1 MNEMNLSPVGMD
13 QLTSSSVSNALPVSG
28 SHLGLAASPTH
39 NAIPAPGL
47 PVAIPNLGPSL
58 SSLPSALSLMLPM
71 GIGDLGVMCGIPE
84 RNYTLPPPP
93 YPHLESSYFR
103 HILPGIL
110 SYLADRPPPQYIHP
124 NTINVDSNPA
134 LSVSNNPSALDPYQP
149 SGTVGLEPGIVSMD
163 SRTVNTHGPQ
173 NLHPTDSH
181 EVALDTTI
189 TMESVSR
196 VTSPI
201 STDGMT
207 EELTM
212 DNVAGDHSQIPN
224 GSQSHEPLAVDTVG
238 SNLTP
243 DAVGHGGV
251 IPIHGSTLELPVVM
265 EPDHIVGR
273 VTGIADSTLNDSIHT
288 VAMSTNSVSV
298 ALSTSHN
305 LASLDSVAL
314 HEVGLSLEPVAVS
327 SINQEVAMGPS
338 HVDVSADNLA
348 FVPSSLQMEDSNS
361 NKENMATLFTIWCTL
376 CDKAYPSDCPD
387 HGPVTF
393 VPDTPIES
401 RARLS
406 LPKQLVL
413 RQSIMG
419 AEPDCDLVIG
429 CGSCYSISHHCHL
442 EIEEYGVW
450 TRETIPVRTC
460 FGPLIGQQSHSL
472 EVADWT
478 DKAASHIWKIYHNG
492 VLEFCII
499 TTDEN
504 ECNWMMF
511 VRKARNREEQNLV
524 AYPHDGKIYFC
535 TSRDIPPEQ
544 ELLFYYS
551 RDYARQLGVPEHPDV
566 HICHCGKECA
576 SYADF
581 KAHLS
586 SHIHNHLSS
595 QGHSSNHGP
604 GHGKERKW
612 KCSMC
617 PQAFISPS
625 KLHVHLMGHM
635 GMKPH
640 KCDFCSKAFSDP
652 SNLRTHL
659 KIHTGQ
665 KNYRCTLCYK
675 SFTQK
680 AHLESHMVIHTGE
693 KNLKCDYCEKLFMRR
708 QDLKQHIL
716 THTQR
721 QCSAA
726 SMSRGRQTDF
736 HCCFFLWPEP
746 GALLLGGYFALSS
759 KEFVAVWERQ
769 IKCPKCDKLF
779 LRTNHLKKHL
789 NSHEGKRD
797 YVCEKCSKAYLTKYH
812 LTRHLKICK
821 GPTSSLST
829 PEEEEEDDSEEE
841 LIDSVRTEDCRI
853 NNGVYSTG
861 DALSGHK

>member
-1 MNEMNLSPVGMD
+1 MHHRMNEMNLSPVGME

-39 NAIPAPGL
+39 NAIPAPG
-47 PVAIPNLGPSL
+47 
-58 SSLPSALSLMLPM
+58 
-71 GIGDLGVMCGIPE
+71 
-84 RNYTLPPPP
+84 
-93 YPHLESSYFR
+93 
-103 HILPGIL
+103 IL

-124 NTINVDSNPA
+124 NSINVDGNTA
-134 LSVSNNPSALDPYQP
+134 LSITNNPSALDPYQ
-149 SGTVGLEPGIVSMD
+149 SNGNVGLEPGIVSID
-163 SRTVNTHGPQ
+163 SRSVNTHGAQ
-173 NLHPTDSH
+173 SLHPTDGH

-189 TMESVSR
+189 TMENVSR

-201 STDGMT
+201 STDGMA

-212 DNVAGDHSQIPN
+212 DGVAGEHTQIPN
-224 GSQSHEPLAVDTVG
+224 GSRSHEPLSVDSV
-238 SNLTP
+238 SNNLAAET
-243 DAVGHGGV
+243 VGHGGV
-251 IPIHGSTLELPVVM
+251 IPIHGNGLELPVVM
-265 EPDHIVGR
+265 ETDHIASR
-273 VTGIADSTLNDSIHT
+273 VNGMSDSALSDSIHT

-305 LASLDSVAL
+305 LASLESVSL

-327 SINQEVAMGPS
+327 SITQEVAMGTG
-338 HVDVSADNLA
+338 HVDVSSDSLS
-348 FVPSSLQMEDSNS
+348 FVPPSLQMEDSNS

-376 CDKAYPSDCPD
+376 CDRAYPSDCPD

-413 RQSIMG
+413 RQSIVG
-419 AEPDCDLVIG
+419 ADVVHVLPLI
-429 CGSCYSISHHCHL
+429 
-442 EIEEYGVW
+442 GVW
-450 TRETIPVRTC
+450 TGETIPVRTC
-460 FGPLIGQQSHSL
+460 FGPLIGQQSHSM
-472 EVADWT
+472 EVAEWT
-478 DKAASHIWKIYHNG
+478 DKAVNHIWKIYHSG

-535 TSRDIPPEQ
+535 TSQDIPPEN

-551 RDYARQLGVPEHPDV
+551 RDYAQQIGVPEHPDV
-566 HICHCGKECA
+566 HLCNCGKECS
-576 SYADF
+576 SYTEF
-581 KAHLS
+581 KAHLT
-586 SHIHNHLSS
+586 SHIHNHLPS
-595 QGHSSNHGP
+595 QGHSSSHGP
-604 GHGKERKW
+604 SHSKERKW

-625 KLHVHLMGHM
+625 KLHVHFMGHM

-665 KNYRCTLCYK
+665 KNYRCTLCDK

-693 KNLKCDYCEKLFMRR
+693 KNLKCDYCDKLFMRR
-708 QDLKQHIL
+708 QDLKQHVLI
-716 THTQR
+716 HTQ
-721 QCSAA
+721 
-726 SMSRGRQTDF
+726 
-736 HCCFFLWPEP
+736 
-746 GALLLGGYFALSS
+746 
-759 KEFVAVWERQ
+759 ERQ

-797 YVCEKCSKAYLTKYH
+797 YVCEKCTKAYLTKYH
-812 LTRHLKICK
+812 LTRHLKTCK
-821 GPTSSLST
+821 GPTSSSSAQ
-829 PEEEEEDDSEEE
+829 EEEEEDDSEEE
-841 LIDSVRTEDCRI
+841 ELADPVGAEGCRVSSA
-853 NNGVYSTG
+853 VYPA
-861 DALSGHK
+861 DEALSTHK

>member
-1 MNEMNLSPVGMD
+1 MHHRMNEMSLNPVGME
-13 QLTSSSVSNALPVSG
+13 QLTASSVSNALTVSG
-28 SHLGLAASPTH
+28 SHLGLASSPTH
-39 NAIPAPGL
+39 NAITAPGL
-47 PVAIPNLGPSL
+47 PVAIPNLGP
-58 SSLPSALSLMLPM
+58 SLPSALSLMLPM
-71 GIGDLGVMCGIPE
+71 GIGDRGVMCGIPE

-103 HILPGIL
+103 HILPGLL

-124 NTINVDSNPA
+124 NNINVDSNPA
-134 LSVSNNPSALDPYQP
+134 LSVSNNPSGLDPYQP
-149 SGTVGLEPGIVSMD
+149 NGTVGLEPGIVSMD
-163 SRTVNTHGPQ
+163 SRSVNTHNTQ
-173 NLHPTDSH
+173 SLHPSDSH

-189 TMESVSR
+189 SMESVSR

-201 STDGMT
+201 STDRMA

-212 DNVAGDHSQIPN
+212 GDVAGDHSQIAN
-224 GSQSHEPLAVDTVG
+224 GSHSHEPLAVDAVGSSLATDTVG
-238 SNLTP
+238 HN
-243 DAVGHGGV
+243 GV
-251 IPIHGSTLELPVVM
+251 LPIHGSSLELPVVM
-265 EPDHIVGR
+265 EPDHIAGR
-273 VTGIADSTLNDSIHT
+273 VSGLSDRTLGDSIHA
-288 VAMSTNSVSV
+288 VAMSSNSVSV

-305 LASLDSVAL
+305 LTSLESVSL
-314 HEVGLSLEPVAVS
+314 HEVGLSLEPVT
-327 SINQEVAMGPS
+327 SISQEVAMGQT
-338 HVDVSADNLA
+338 HVDVSPDNLS

-393 VPDTPIES
+393 VSDTPIES

-406 LPKQLVL
+406 LPKQLVI
-413 RQSIMG
+413 RQSLMG
-419 AEPDCDLVIG
+419 AEV
-429 CGSCYSISHHCHL
+429 
-442 EIEEYGVW
+442 GVLA
-450 TRETIPVRTC
+450 RETIPVRTC
-460 FGPLIGQQSHSL
+460 FGPLIGQQSHSM

-478 DKAASHIWKIYHNG
+478 DKAANHIWKMYHNH
-492 VLEFCII
+492 VLEFYII

-535 TSRDIPPEQ
+535 TSRDIPPEH
-544 ELLFYYS
+544 ELRFYYS
-551 RDYARQLGVPEHPDV
+551 RDYARQIGVPEHPDV
-566 HICHCGKECA
+566 HTCHCGKECS
-576 SYADF
+576 SYTEF
-581 KAHLS
+581 KAHLN
-586 SHIHNHLSS
+586 SHIHFPS

-604 GHGKERKW
+604 GHSKERKW

-625 KLHVHLMGHM
+625 KLHVHFMGHM

-665 KNYRCTLCYK
+665 KNYRCALCEK

-693 KNLKCDYCEKLFMRR
+693 KNLKCDYCDKLFMRR
-708 QDLKQHIL
+708 QDLKQHVL
-716 THTQR
+716 THTQ
-721 QCSAA
+721 
-726 SMSRGRQTDF
+726 
-736 HCCFFLWPEP
+736 
-746 GALLLGGYFALSS
+746 
-759 KEFVAVWERQ
+759 ERQ
-769 IKCPKCDKLF
+769 LKCPQCEKLF

-821 GPTSSLST
+821 GPTSSLSAQ
-829 PEEEEEDDSEEE
+829 EDDEDDSSEEEE
-841 LIDSVRTEDCRI
+841 LIHSVRSDTCRL
-853 NNGVYSTG
+853 NTNMYVTN
-861 DALSGHK
+861 DALSCHK

>member
-1 MNEMNLSPVGMD
+1 MGASLGRLPQQHPSKRRAPVHGSQREVEARAYVWMNEMNLSSVGMD

-28 SHLGLAASPTH
+28 SHLGLTASPTH

-71 GIGDLGVMCGIPE
+71 GIGDRGVMCGIPE

-134 LSVSNNPSALDPYQP
+134 LSVSNNPSALDPFQP

-163 SRTVNTHGPQ
+163 SRAVNTHGAQ
-173 NLHPTDSH
+173 NLHPSDSH

-189 TMESVSR
+189 AMESVSR

-212 DNVAGDHSQIPN
+212 DDVAGDHSQIPN
-224 GSQSHEPLAVDTVG
+224 GSRNHAPLAVDTVD
-238 SNLTP
+238 SNLAS
-243 DAVGHGGV
+243 DAVGHSGV
-251 IPIHGSTLELPVVM
+251 IPIHGNTLEIPVVM
-265 EPDHIVGR
+265 EPDHIAGR
-273 VTGIADSTLNDSIHT
+273 VSGISDSTLNDSIHT

-305 LASLDSVAL
+305 LTSLESVSL

-327 SINQEVAMGPS
+327 SINQEVAMGPG
-338 HVDVSADNLA
+338 HVDVTSDSLA

-393 VPDTPIES
+393 IPDTPIES

-413 RQSIMG
+413 QQSIM
-419 AEPDCDLVIG
+419 APEV
-429 CGSCYSISHHCHL
+429 
-442 EIEEYGVW
+442 GVW

-478 DKAASHIWKIYHNG
+478 DKTTNHIWKMYHNG
-492 VLEFCII
+492 VLEFYII

-511 VRKARNREEQNLV
+511 VRRARNREEQNLV
-524 AYPHDGKIYFC
+524 AYPHDGKMYFC

-551 RDYARQLGVPEHPDV
+551 RDYARQIGVPEHPDV
-566 HICHCGKECA
+566 HVCHCGKECT
-576 SYADF
+576 SYTEF

-586 SHIHNHLSS
+586 SHIHNHIPS
-595 QGHSSNHGP
+595 QGHSSSHGS
-604 GHGKERKW
+604 GHSKERKW

-625 KLHVHLMGHM
+625 KLHVHFMGHM

-665 KNYRCTLCYK
+665 KNYRCALCDK

-693 KNLKCDYCEKLFMRR
+693 KNLKCDYCDKVFMRR
-708 QDLKQHIL
+708 QDLKQHVL
-716 THTQR
+716 THTQ
-721 QCSAA
+721 
-726 SMSRGRQTDF
+726 
-736 HCCFFLWPEP
+736 
-746 GALLLGGYFALSS
+746 
-759 KEFVAVWERQ
+759 ERQ
-769 IKCPKCDKLF
+769 IKCPRCDKLF

-821 GPTSSLST
+821 GPTSSLSAQ
-829 PEEEEEDDSEEE
+829 EEEDSEEE
-841 LIDSVRTEDCRI
+841 ELIESVRTEDCRI
-853 NNGVYSTG
+853 NSGVYST
-861 DALSGHK
+861 DDSLSGHK

>member
-1 MNEMNLSPVGMD
+1 MHHRMNEMNLSPVGME

-71 GIGDLGVMCGIPE
+71 GIGDRGVMCGLPE

-103 HILPGIL
+103 TILPGIL

-124 NTINVDSNPA
+124 NSINVDGNTA
-134 LSVSNNPSALDPYQP
+134 LSIANNASALDPYQ
-149 SGTVGLEPGIVSMD
+149 SNGNVGLEPGIVSID
-163 SRTVNTHGPQ
+163 SRSVNTHGAQ
-173 NLHPTDSH
+173 SLHPSDGH

-189 TMESVSR
+189 TMENVSR
-196 VTSPI
+196 VASPI
-201 STDGMT
+201 STDGMA

-212 DNVAGDHSQIPN
+212 DGVAGEHSQIPN
-224 GSQSHEPLAVDTVG
+224 GSRSHEPLSVDSV
-238 SNLTP
+238 SNNLAADT
-243 DAVGHGGV
+243 VGHGGV
-251 IPIHGSTLELPVVM
+251 IPIHGNGLELPVVM
-265 EPDHIVGR
+265 ETDHIASR
-273 VTGIADSTLNDSIHT
+273 VNGMSDSALSDSIHP

-305 LASLDSVAL
+305 LASLESVSL

-327 SINQEVAMGPS
+327 SITQEVALGTG
-338 HVDVSADNLA
+338 HVDVSSDSLS
-348 FVPSSLQMEDSNS
+348 FVPPALQMEDSDS
-361 NKENMATLFTIWCTL
+361 NKENMAALFTVWCTL
-376 CDKAYPSDCPD
+376 CDRAYPSDCPD

-413 RQSIMG
+413 RQSVVG
-419 AEPDCDLVIG
+419 AEV
-429 CGSCYSISHHCHL
+429 
-442 EIEEYGVW
+442 GVW
-450 TRETIPVRTC
+450 TGETIPVRTC
-460 FGPLIGQQSHSL
+460 FGPLIGQQSHSM
-472 EVADWT
+472 EVAEWT
-478 DKAASHIWKIYHNG
+478 DKAVNHIWKIYHNG

-535 TSRDIPPEQ
+535 TSQDIPPEN

-551 RDYARQLGVPEHPDV
+551 RDYAQQ
-566 HICHCGKECA
+566 I
-576 SYADF
+576 
-581 KAHLS
+581 
-586 SHIHNHLSS
+586 
-595 QGHSSNHGP
+595 
-604 GHGKERKW
+604 
-612 KCSMC
+612 
-617 PQAFISPS
+617 
-625 KLHVHLMGHM
+625 
-635 GMKPH
+635 
-640 KCDFCSKAFSDP
+640 
-652 SNLRTHL
+652 
-659 KIHTGQ
+659 GQ
-665 KNYRCTLCYK
+665 KNYRCTLCDK

-693 KNLKCDYCEKLFMRR
+693 KNLKCDYCDKLFMRR
-708 QDLKQHIL
+708 QDLKQHVLI
-716 THTQR
+716 HTQ
-721 QCSAA
+721 
-726 SMSRGRQTDF
+726 
-736 HCCFFLWPEP
+736 
-746 GALLLGGYFALSS
+746 
-759 KEFVAVWERQ
+759 ERQ

-797 YVCEKCSKAYLTKYH
+797 YVCEKCTKAYLTKYH
-812 LTRHLKICK
+812 LTRHLKTCK
-821 GPTSSLST
+821 GPTSSSSAQ
-829 PEEEEEDDSEEE
+829 EEEEDDDSEEE
-841 LIDSVRTEDCRI
+841 ELADSVGTEDCRI
-853 NNGVYSTG
+853 NSAVYSA
-861 DALSGHK
+861 DDSLSAHK

>member
-1 MNEMNLSPVGMD
+1 MHHRMNEMNLSPVGME

-71 GIGDLGVMCGIPE
+71 GIGDRGVMCGLPE
-84 RNYTLPPPP
+84 RNYALPPPP

-103 HILPGIL
+103 TILPGIL

-124 NTINVDSNPA
+124 NSINVDGNTA
-134 LSVSNNPSALDPYQP
+134 LSIANNASALDPYQ
-149 SGTVGLEPGIVSMD
+149 SNGNVGLEPGIVSID
-163 SRTVNTHGPQ
+163 SRSVTTHGAQ
-173 NLHPTDSH
+173 SLHPSDGH

-189 TMESVSR
+189 TMENVSR

-201 STDGMT
+201 STDGMA

-212 DNVAGDHSQIPN
+212 DGVAGEHTQIPN
-224 GSQSHEPLAVDTVG
+224 GSRSHEPLSVDSV
-238 SNLTP
+238 SNNLAAET
-243 DAVGHGGV
+243 VGHGGV
-251 IPIHGSTLELPVVM
+251 IPIHGNGLELPVVM
-265 EPDHIVGR
+265 ETDHIASR
-273 VTGIADSTLNDSIHT
+273 VNGMSDSALSDSIHT

-305 LASLDSVAL
+305 LASLESVSL

-327 SINQEVAMGPS
+327 SITQEVAMG
-338 HVDVSADNLA
+338 
-348 FVPSSLQMEDSNS
+348 
-361 NKENMATLFTIWCTL
+361 TGCTL
-376 CDKAYPSDCPD
+376 CDRAYPSDCPD

-413 RQSIMG
+413 RQSIVG
-419 AEPDCDLVIG
+419 AEV
-429 CGSCYSISHHCHL
+429 
-442 EIEEYGVW
+442 GVW
-450 TRETIPVRTC
+450 TGEAIPVRTC
-460 FGPLIGQQSHSL
+460 FGPLIGQQSHSM
-472 EVADWT
+472 EVAEWT
-478 DKAASHIWKIYHNG
+478 DKPVNHIWKIYHNG

-511 VRKARNREEQNLV
+511 VRKA
-524 AYPHDGKIYFC
+524 
-535 TSRDIPPEQ
+535 
-544 ELLFYYS
+544 
-551 RDYARQLGVPEHPDV
+551 
-566 HICHCGKECA
+566 
-576 SYADF
+576 
-581 KAHLS
+581 
-586 SHIHNHLSS
+586 S
-595 QGHSSNHGP
+595 QGHSSSHGP
-604 GHGKERKW
+604 SHSKERKW

-625 KLHVHLMGHM
+625 KLHVHFMGHM

-665 KNYRCTLCYK
+665 KNYRCTLCDK

-693 KNLKCDYCEKLFMRR
+693 KNLKCDYCDKLFMRR
-708 QDLKQHIL
+708 QDLKQHVLI
-716 THTQR
+716 HTQWCLCFA
-721 QCSAA
+721 CSLENC
-726 SMSRGRQTDF
+726 GRSAVK
-736 HCCFFLWPEP
+736 
-746 GALLLGGYFALSS
+746 GVGGL
-759 KEFVAVWERQ
+759 
-769 IKCPKCDKLF
+769 
-779 LRTNHLKKHL
+779 
-789 NSHEGKRD
+789 
-797 YVCEKCSKAYLTKYH
+797 VC
-812 LTRHLKICK
+812 R
-821 GPTSSLST
+821 
-829 PEEEEEDDSEEE
+829 
-841 LIDSVRTEDCRI
+841 
-853 NNGVYSTG
+853 
-861 DALSGHK
+861 

>member
-1 MNEMNLSPVGMD
+1 MHHSVKVKKCSGTRTLSRRSFINGDRCFLLITVAIKTQSTNKEQFDPCNFPAQISINDIRMNEMSLSPVGME
-13 QLTSSSVSNALPVSG
+13 QLAASSVSSALTVSG
-28 SHLGLAASPTH
+28 GHLGLASSPTH

-47 PVAIPNLGPSL
+47 PIAIPNLGP
-58 SSLPSALSLMLPM
+58 SLPSALSLMLPM
-71 GIGDLGVMCGIPE
+71 GIGDRGVMCGIPE

-103 HILPGIL
+103 HILPG
-110 SYLADRPPPQYIHP
+110 
-124 NTINVDSNPA
+124 
-134 LSVSNNPSALDPYQP
+134 LDPYQP
-149 SGTVGLEPGIVSMD
+149 NGTVGLEPGIVSMD
-163 SRTVNTHGPQ
+163 SRSVNTHSTQ
-173 NLHPTDSH
+173 SLHPSDSH

-189 TMESVSR
+189 AMESVSR

-201 STDGMT
+201 SPDRMA

-212 DNVAGDHSQIPN
+212 GDVAGDHSQIPN
-224 GSQSHEPLAVDTVG
+224 GNRSHESLAVDSVG
-238 SNLTP
+238 SSLATDP
-243 DAVGHGGV
+243 VGHNGV
-251 IPIHGSTLELPVVM
+251 LPIHGSSLELPVVM
-265 EPDHIVGR
+265 EPDHIAGR
-273 VTGIADSTLNDSIHT
+273 VRGLSDQTLGDSIHT
-288 VAMSTNSVSV
+288 VAMSSNSVSV

-305 LASLDSVAL
+305 LTSLESVSL
-314 HEVGLSLEPVAVS
+314 HEVGLSLEPVTVS
-327 SINQEVAMGPS
+327 SISQEVAMGQN
-338 HVDVSADNLA
+338 HVDVSPDNLG

-393 VPDTPIES
+393 VLDTPIES

-406 LPKQLVL
+406 LPKQLVI

-419 AEPDCDLVIG
+419 TEVGGQYCQLST
-429 CGSCYSISHHCHL
+429 CLGSSSL
-442 EIEEYGVW
+442 GVW
-450 TRETIPVRTC
+450 ARETIPVRTC
-460 FGPLIGQQSHSL
+460 FGPLIGQQSHSM

-478 DKAASHIWKIYHNG
+478 DKAANHIWKMYHNN
-492 VLEFCII
+492 VLEFYII

-511 VRKARNREEQNLV
+511 VQKARNREEQNLV

-535 TSRDIPPEQ
+535 TSCDIPPDH

-551 RDYARQLGVPEHPDV
+551 RDYARQIGVPEHPDA
-566 HICHCGKECA
+566 HTCHCGKECA
-576 SYADF
+576 SYTEF

-586 SHIHNHLSS
+586 SHIHSHFPS
-595 QGHSSNHGP
+595 QGHSSTHGP
-604 GHGKERKW
+604 GHSKERKW

-625 KLHVHLMGHM
+625 KLHVHFMGHM

-665 KNYRCTLCYK
+665 KNYHCALCGK

-693 KNLKCDYCEKLFMRR
+693 KNLKCDYCDKLYMRR
-708 QDLKQHIL
+708 QDLKQHVL
-716 THTQR
+716 THTQ
-721 QCSAA
+721 
-726 SMSRGRQTDF
+726 
-736 HCCFFLWPEP
+736 
-746 GALLLGGYFALSS
+746 
-759 KEFVAVWERQ
+759 ERQ
-769 IKCPKCDKLF
+769 IKCPQCGKLF

-821 GPTSSLST
+821 GPTSNLSAQ
-829 PEEEEEDDSEEE
+829 EDDDEDESSEEE
-841 LIDSVRTEDCRI
+841 LINSVSNETCRL
-853 NNGVYSTG
+853 NTTMYLTNDT
-861 DALSGHK
+861 LPCHK

>member
-1 MNEMNLSPVGMD
+1 MHPRMNEMNLSPVGMD

-39 NAIPAPGL
+39 SAIPAPGL

-71 GIGDLGVMCGIPE
+71 GIGDRGVMCGIPE

-163 SRTVNTHGPQ
+163 SRTVSTHGPQ
-173 NLHPTDSH
+173 NLHPSDSH

-201 STDGMT
+201 STDGMA

-212 DNVAGDHSQIPN
+212 DDVAGDHTQIPN
-224 GSQSHEPLAVDTVG
+224 GSRSHEPLAVDTVG
-238 SNLTP
+238 SNLTS
-243 DAVGHGGV
+243 DAVGHSAV

-265 EPDHIVGR
+265 EPEHIAGR
-273 VTGIADSTLNDSIHT
+273 VTGMSDSTLNDPIHT

-298 ALSTSHN
+298 ALPTSHN

-327 SINQEVAMGPS
+327 SISQEVAMGPS

-361 NKENMATLFTIWCTL
+361 NKENMATLFTIC
-376 CDKAYPSDCPD
+376 
-387 HGPVTF
+387 
-393 VPDTPIES
+393 
-401 RARLS
+401 
-406 LPKQLVL
+406 
-413 RQSIMG
+413 
-419 AEPDCDLVIG
+419 
-429 CGSCYSISHHCHL
+429 
-442 EIEEYGVW
+442 VW

-478 DKAASHIWKIYHNG
+478 DKAASHIWKIYHSG
-492 VLEFCII
+492 VLEFCVI
-499 TTDEN
+499 TADEN

-535 TSRDIPPEQ
+535 TSRDIPPEH

-586 SHIHNHLSS
+586 SHIHNHLPS
-595 QGHSSNHGP
+595 QGHSSSHGP

-625 KLHVHLMGHM
+625 KLHVHFMGHM

-665 KNYRCTLCYK
+665 KNYRCTLCDK

-708 QDLKQHIL
+708 QDLKQHVL
-716 THTQR
+716 THTQ
-721 QCSAA
+721 
-726 SMSRGRQTDF
+726 
-736 HCCFFLWPEP
+736 
-746 GALLLGGYFALSS
+746 
-759 KEFVAVWERQ
+759 ERQ

-821 GPTSSLST
+821 GPTSSLSA
-829 PEEEEEDDSEEE
+829 PEEEEEEDSEEE
-841 LIDSVRTEDCRI
+841 LIDSMRTEDCRI

-861 DALSGHK
+861 DVLSGHK

>member
-1 MNEMNLSPVGMD
+1 MRRIKATYRSRTRTPHALCDLHTKQALPNLSAHADSVKVAGLAHQGCNSAQSEKEPKSRFAIAEENLLYGDLGMVQQGLLLMLQRRTTKLARGLENKSYEERLRELMLYSLDKRRLRGDLIALYNYLKGGCREAGVGLFFRVTGDRTRGNGLKLHQGRMNEMNLSPVGMD

-71 GIGDLGVMCGIPE
+71 GIGDRGVMCGIPE

-134 LSVSNNPSALDPYQP
+134 LSVSSNPSALDPYQP

-163 SRTVNTHGPQ
+163 SRTVNTHGAQ
-173 NLHPTDSH
+173 NLHPSDSH

-212 DNVAGDHSQIPN
+212 DDVAGDHSQIPN
-224 GSQSHEPLAVDTVG
+224 GSRSHEPLAVDTVG
-238 SNLTP
+238 SNLTS

-251 IPIHGSTLELPVVM
+251 IPIHSSTLELPVVM
-265 EPDHIVGR
+265 EPDHIAGR
-273 VTGIADSTLNDSIHT
+273 VTGISDSTLNDSIHT

-419 AEPDCDLVIG
+419 AEA
-429 CGSCYSISHHCHL
+429 
-442 EIEEYGVW
+442 GVW

-511 VRKARNREEQNLV
+511 VHKARNREEQNLV

-535 TSRDIPPEQ
+535 TSRDIPPEH

-551 RDYARQLGVPEHPDV
+551 RDYARQLG
-566 HICHCGKECA
+566 
-576 SYADF
+576 
-581 KAHLS
+581 
-586 SHIHNHLSS
+586 
-595 QGHSSNHGP
+595 
-604 GHGKERKW
+604 
-612 KCSMC
+612 
-617 PQAFISPS
+617 
-625 KLHVHLMGHM
+625 
-635 GMKPH
+635 
-640 KCDFCSKAFSDP
+640 
-652 SNLRTHL
+652 
-659 KIHTGQ
+659 Q
-665 KNYRCTLCYK
+665 KNYRCTLCDK

-708 QDLKQHIL
+708 QDLKQHVL
-716 THTQR
+716 THTQ
-721 QCSAA
+721 
-726 SMSRGRQTDF
+726 
-736 HCCFFLWPEP
+736 
-746 GALLLGGYFALSS
+746 
-759 KEFVAVWERQ
+759 ERQ

-821 GPTSSLST
+821 GPTSSLSA
-829 PEEEEEDDSEEE
+829 PEEEEEEDSEEE
-841 LIDSVRTEDCRI
+841 LIDSMRTEDCRI
-853 NNGVYSTG
+853 NDGVYSTG

>member
-1 MNEMNLSPVGMD
+1 MRREEQRWGRRGEVAAPCEARRCRRGGRMNEMNLSSVGMD

-28 SHLGLAASPTH
+28 SHLGLTASPTH

-71 GIGDLGVMCGIPE
+71 GIGDRGVMCGIPE

-134 LSVSNNPSALDPYQP
+134 LSVSNNPSALDPFQP

-163 SRTVNTHGPQ
+163 SRAVNTHGAQ
-173 NLHPTDSH
+173 SLHPSDSH

-189 TMESVSR
+189 AMESVSR

-212 DNVAGDHSQIPN
+212 DDVAGDHSQIPN
-224 GSQSHEPLAVDTVG
+224 GSRNHAPLAVDTVG
-238 SNLTP
+238 SNLAS
-243 DAVGHGGV
+243 DAVGHSGV
-251 IPIHGSTLELPVVM
+251 IPIHGNTLEIPVVM
-265 EPDHIVGR
+265 EPDHIAGR
-273 VTGIADSTLNDSIHT
+273 VSGISDSTLNDSIHT

-305 LASLDSVAL
+305 LTSLESVSL

-327 SINQEVAMGPS
+327 SINQEVAMGPG
-338 HVDVSADNLA
+338 HVDVSSDSLA

-393 VPDTPIES
+393 IPDTPIES

-413 RQSIMG
+413 RQSIM
-419 AEPDCDLVIG
+419 APEVVSAFLLI
-429 CGSCYSISHHCHL
+429 
-442 EIEEYGVW
+442 GVW

-478 DKAASHIWKIYHNG
+478 DKTTNHIWKMYHNG
-492 VLEFCII
+492 VLEFYII

-511 VRKARNREEQNLV
+511 VRRARNREEQNLV
-524 AYPHDGKIYFC
+524 AYPHDGKMYFC

-551 RDYARQLGVPEHPDV
+551 RDYARQIGVPEHPDV
-566 HICHCGKECA
+566 HVCHCGKECT
-576 SYADF
+576 SYTEF

-586 SHIHNHLSS
+586 SHIHNHLPS
-595 QGHSSNHGP
+595 QGHSSNHGS
-604 GHGKERKW
+604 GHSKERKW

-625 KLHVHLMGHM
+625 KLHVHFMGHM

-665 KNYRCTLCYK
+665 KNYRCALCDK

-693 KNLKCDYCEKLFMRR
+693 KNLKCDYCDKLFMRR
-708 QDLKQHIL
+708 QDLKQHVL
-716 THTQR
+716 THTQ
-721 QCSAA
+721 
-726 SMSRGRQTDF
+726 
-736 HCCFFLWPEP
+736 
-746 GALLLGGYFALSS
+746 
-759 KEFVAVWERQ
+759 ERQ
-769 IKCPKCDKLF
+769 IKCPRCDKLF

-821 GPTSSLST
+821 GPTSSLSAQ
-829 PEEEEEDDSEEE
+829 EEEDSEEE
-841 LIDSVRTEDCRI
+841 ELIESVRTEDCRI
-853 NNGVYSTG
+853 NSGVYST
-861 DALSGHK
+861 DDSLSGHK

>member
-1 MNEMNLSPVGMD
+1 MHPRMNEMSLSPVGME
-13 QLTSSSVSNALPVSG
+13 QLTASSVSNALTVAG
-28 SHLGLAASPTH
+28 NHLGLASSPTH

-58 SSLPSALSLMLPM
+58 PSALSLMLPM
-71 GIGDLGVMCGIPE
+71 GIGDRGVMCGIPE

-103 HILPGIL
+103 HILPGLL

-124 NTINVDSNPA
+124 NNINVDSNPA
-134 LSVSNNPSALDPYQP
+134 LSVSNNPSGLDPYQ
-149 SGTVGLEPGIVSMD
+149 SNGTVGLEPGIISMD
-163 SRTVNTHGPQ
+163 SRSVNAHSTQ
-173 NLHPTDSH
+173 TLHPSDSH
-181 EVALDTTI
+181 EVALDSTI
-189 TMESVSR
+189 AMESVSR
-196 VTSPI
+196 VASPI
-201 STDGMT
+201 SSDRMA

-212 DNVAGDHSQIPN
+212 GDVAGDHSQIAN
-224 GSQSHEPLAVDTVG
+224 GSRSHEPLAVDAVGSSLSADTVG
-238 SNLTP
+238 HN
-243 DAVGHGGV
+243 GV
-251 IPIHGSTLELPVVM
+251 IPIHGSSLELPVVM
-265 EPDHIVGR
+265 EPDHIAGR
-273 VTGIADSTLNDSIHT
+273 VSGIL
-288 VAMSTNSVSV
+288 SV

-305 LASLDSVAL
+305 LTSLESVSL
-314 HEVGLSLEPVAVS
+314 HEVGLSLEPVTVS
-327 SINQEVAMGPS
+327 SISQEVAMGQN
-338 HVDVSADNLA
+338 HVDVSSDNLG
-348 FVPSSLQMEDSNS
+348 FVPSSLQLEDSNS

-393 VPDTPIES
+393 VSDTPIES

-406 LPKQLVL
+406 LPKQLVI

-419 AEPDCDLVIG
+419 AEV
-429 CGSCYSISHHCHL
+429 
-442 EIEEYGVW
+442 GVW
-450 TRETIPVRTC
+450 ARETIPVRTC
-460 FGPLIGQQSHSL
+460 FGPLIGQQSHSM

-478 DKAASHIWKIYHNG
+478 DKAANHIWKMYHNN
-492 VLEFCII
+492 VLEFYII

-535 TSRDIPPEQ
+535 TSCDIPPDH

-551 RDYARQLGVPEHPDV
+551 RDYARQIGVPEHPDV
-566 HICHCGKECA
+566 HTCHCGKECT
-576 SYADF
+576 SYTEF

-586 SHIHNHLSS
+586 SHIHFPS
-595 QGHSSNHGP
+595 QGHSSSHGP
-604 GHGKERKW
+604 GHSKERKW

-625 KLHVHLMGHM
+625 KLHVHFMGHM

-665 KNYRCTLCYK
+665 KNYRCALCEK

-693 KNLKCDYCEKLFMRR
+693 KNLKCDYCDKLFMRR
-708 QDLKQHIL
+708 QDLKQHVL
-716 THTQR
+716 THTQ
-721 QCSAA
+721 
-726 SMSRGRQTDF
+726 
-736 HCCFFLWPEP
+736 
-746 GALLLGGYFALSS
+746 
-759 KEFVAVWERQ
+759 ERQ
-769 IKCPKCDKLF
+769 IKCPQCEKLF

-821 GPTSSLST
+821 GPTFSLSAQEEE
-829 PEEEEEDDSEEE
+829 EEEEEDDSSSEEEE
-841 LIDSVRTEDCRI
+841 LINSARSEDCRL
-853 NNGVYSTG
+853 NTG
-861 DALSGHK
+861 MYVSNDTLSCHK

>member
-1 MNEMNLSPVGMD
+1 MHHRMNEMNLSPVGME

-71 GIGDLGVMCGIPE
+71 GIGDRGVMCGLPE
-84 RNYTLPPPP
+84 RNYALPPPP

-103 HILPGIL
+103 TILPGIL

-124 NTINVDSNPA
+124 NSINVDGNTA
-134 LSVSNNPSALDPYQP
+134 LSIANNPSALDPYQ
-149 SGTVGLEPGIVSMD
+149 SNGNVGLEPGIVSID
-163 SRTVNTHGPQ
+163 SRSVTTHGAQ
-173 NLHPTDSH
+173 SLHPSDGH

-189 TMESVSR
+189 TMENVSR

-201 STDGMT
+201 STDGMA

-212 DNVAGDHSQIPN
+212 DGVAGEHTQIPN
-224 GSQSHEPLAVDTVG
+224 GSRSHEPLSVDSV
-238 SNLTP
+238 SNNLAAET
-243 DAVGHGGV
+243 VGHGGV
-251 IPIHGSTLELPVVM
+251 IPIHGNGLELPVVM
-265 EPDHIVGR
+265 ETDHIASR
-273 VTGIADSTLNDSIHT
+273 VNGMSDSALSDSIHT

-305 LASLDSVAL
+305 LASLESVSL

-327 SINQEVAMGPS
+327 SITQEVAMGTG
-338 HVDVSADNLA
+338 HVDVSSDSLS
-348 FVPSSLQMEDSNS
+348 FVPPSLQMEDSNS

-376 CDKAYPSDCPD
+376 CDRAYPSDCPD

-413 RQSIMG
+413 RQSIVG
-419 AEPDCDLVIG
+419 AEV
-429 CGSCYSISHHCHL
+429 
-442 EIEEYGVW
+442 GVW
-450 TRETIPVRTC
+450 TGETIPVRTC
-460 FGPLIGQQSHSL
+460 FGPLIGQQSHSM
-472 EVADWT
+472 EVAEWT
-478 DKAASHIWKIYHNG
+478 DKAVNHIWKIYHNG

-535 TSRDIPPEQ
+535 TSQDIPPEN

-551 RDYARQLGVPEHPDV
+551 RDYAQQ
-566 HICHCGKECA
+566 I
-576 SYADF
+576 
-581 KAHLS
+581 
-586 SHIHNHLSS
+586 
-595 QGHSSNHGP
+595 
-604 GHGKERKW
+604 
-612 KCSMC
+612 
-617 PQAFISPS
+617 
-625 KLHVHLMGHM
+625 
-635 GMKPH
+635 
-640 KCDFCSKAFSDP
+640 
-652 SNLRTHL
+652 
-659 KIHTGQ
+659 GQ
-665 KNYRCTLCYK
+665 KNYRCTLCDK

-693 KNLKCDYCEKLFMRR
+693 KNLKCDYCDKLFMRR
-708 QDLKQHIL
+708 QDLKQHVLI
-716 THTQR
+716 HTQ
-721 QCSAA
+721 
-726 SMSRGRQTDF
+726 
-736 HCCFFLWPEP
+736 
-746 GALLLGGYFALSS
+746 
-759 KEFVAVWERQ
+759 ERQ

-797 YVCEKCSKAYLTKYH
+797 YVCEKCTKAYLTKYH
-812 LTRHLKICK
+812 LTRHLKTCK
-821 GPTSSLST
+821 GPTSSSSAQE
-829 PEEEEEDDSEEE
+829 EEEEEDSEEE
-841 LIDSVRTEDCRI
+841 ELADSVGTEDCRI
-853 NNGVYSTG
+853 NSAVYSA
-861 DALSGHK
+861 DESLSTHK

>member
-1 MNEMNLSPVGMD
+1 MHHSVKVKKCSGTRTLSRRSFINGDRCFLLITVAIKTQSTNKEQFDPCNFPAQISINDIRMNEMSLSPVGME
-13 QLTSSSVSNALPVSG
+13 QLAASSVSSALTVSG
-28 SHLGLAASPTH
+28 GHLGLASSPTH

-47 PVAIPNLGPSL
+47 PIAIPNLGP
-58 SSLPSALSLMLPM
+58 SLPSALSLMLPM
-71 GIGDLGVMCGIPE
+71 GIGDRGVMCGIPE

-103 HILPGIL
+103 HILPGLL

-124 NTINVDSNPA
+124 NNISVDSNPA
-134 LSVSNNPSALDPYQP
+134 LSVSNNPSGLDPYQP
-149 SGTVGLEPGIVSMD
+149 NGTVGLEPGIVSMD
-163 SRTVNTHGPQ
+163 SRSVNTHSTQ
-173 NLHPTDSH
+173 SLHPSDSH

-189 TMESVSR
+189 AMESVSR

-201 STDGMT
+201 SPDRMA

-212 DNVAGDHSQIPN
+212 GDVAGDHSQIPN
-224 GSQSHEPLAVDTVG
+224 GNRSHESLAVDSVG
-238 SNLTP
+238 SSLATDP
-243 DAVGHGGV
+243 VGHNGV
-251 IPIHGSTLELPVVM
+251 LPIHGSSLELPVVM
-265 EPDHIVGR
+265 EPDHIAGR
-273 VTGIADSTLNDSIHT
+273 VRGLSDQTLGDSIHT
-288 VAMSTNSVSV
+288 VAMSSNSVSV

-305 LASLDSVAL
+305 LTSLESVSL
-314 HEVGLSLEPVAVS
+314 HEVGLSLEPVTVS
-327 SINQEVAMGPS
+327 SISQEVAMGQN
-338 HVDVSADNLA
+338 HVDVSPDNLG

-393 VPDTPIES
+393 VLDTPIES

-406 LPKQLVL
+406 LPKQLVI

-419 AEPDCDLVIG
+419 TEVGSAMKSLMSAGSQDL
-429 CGSCYSISHHCHL
+429 SFTTHL
-442 EIEEYGVW
+442 
-450 TRETIPVRTC
+450 
-460 FGPLIGQQSHSL
+460 
-472 EVADWT
+472 
-478 DKAASHIWKIYHNG
+478 KMYHNN
-492 VLEFCII
+492 VLEFYII

-511 VRKARNREEQNLV
+511 VQKARNREEQNLV

-535 TSRDIPPEQ
+535 TSCDIPPDH

-551 RDYARQLGVPEHPDV
+551 RDYARQIGVPEHPDA
-566 HICHCGKECA
+566 HTCHCGKECA
-576 SYADF
+576 SYTEF

-586 SHIHNHLSS
+586 SHIHSHFPS
-595 QGHSSNHGP
+595 QGHSSTHGP
-604 GHGKERKW
+604 GHSKERKW

-625 KLHVHLMGHM
+625 KLHVHFMGHM

-665 KNYRCTLCYK
+665 KNYHCALCGK

-693 KNLKCDYCEKLFMRR
+693 KNLKCDYCDKLYMRR
-708 QDLKQHIL
+708 QDLKQHVL
-716 THTQR
+716 THTQ
-721 QCSAA
+721 
-726 SMSRGRQTDF
+726 
-736 HCCFFLWPEP
+736 
-746 GALLLGGYFALSS
+746 
-759 KEFVAVWERQ
+759 ERQ
-769 IKCPKCDKLF
+769 IKCPQCGKLF

-821 GPTSSLST
+821 GPTSNLSAQ
-829 PEEEEEDDSEEE
+829 EDDDEDESSEEE
-841 LIDSVRTEDCRI
+841 LINSVSNETCRL
-853 NNGVYSTG
+853 NTTMYLTNDT
-861 DALSGHK
+861 LPCHK

>member
-1 MNEMNLSPVGMD
+1 MNEMNLSSVGMD

-28 SHLGLAASPTH
+28 SHLGLTASPTH
-39 NAIPAPGL
+39 NAIPASGL

-71 GIGDLGVMCGIPE
+71 GIGDRGVMCGIPE

-124 NTINVDSNPA
+124 NTINVDSNSA
-134 LSVSNNPSALDPYQP
+134 LSVSNNPSALDPFQP

-163 SRTVNTHGPQ
+163 SRAVNTHGAQ
-173 NLHPTDSH
+173 SLHPSDSH
-181 EVALDTTI
+181 DVALDTTI
-189 TMESVSR
+189 AMESVSR

-212 DNVAGDHSQIPN
+212 DDVAGDHSQIPN
-224 GSQSHEPLAVDTVG
+224 GSRNHEPLAVDTVG
-238 SNLTP
+238 SNLAS
-243 DAVGHGGV
+243 DAVGHSGV

-265 EPDHIVGR
+265 EPDHIAGR
-273 VTGIADSTLNDSIHT
+273 VSGISDSTLNDSIHT

-305 LASLDSVAL
+305 LTSLESVSL

-327 SINQEVAMGPS
+327 SINQEVAMGPG
-338 HVDVSADNLA
+338 HVDVSSDNLA

-361 NKENMATLFTIWCTL
+361 NKENMATLFTICECAGCTL

-393 VPDTPIES
+393 IPDTPIES

-419 AEPDCDLVIG
+419 PEV
-429 CGSCYSISHHCHL
+429 
-442 EIEEYGVW
+442 GVW

-478 DKAASHIWKIYHNG
+478 DKATNHIWKMYHNG
-492 VLEFCII
+492 VLEFYII

-511 VRKARNREEQNLV
+511 VRRARNREEQNLV
-524 AYPHDGKIYFC
+524 AYPHDGKMYFC

-551 RDYARQLGVPEHPDV
+551 RDYARQIGVPEHPDV
-566 HICHCGKECA
+566 HVCHCGKECT
-576 SYADF
+576 SYTEF

-586 SHIHNHLSS
+586 SHIHNHLPS
-595 QGHSSNHGP
+595 QGHSSSHAS
-604 GHGKERKW
+604 GHSKERKW

-625 KLHVHLMGHM
+625 KLHVHFMGHM

-665 KNYRCTLCYK
+665 KNYRCALCDK

-693 KNLKCDYCEKLFMRR
+693 KNLKCDYCDKLFMRR
-708 QDLKQHIL
+708 QDLKQHVL
-716 THTQR
+716 THTQ
-721 QCSAA
+721 
-726 SMSRGRQTDF
+726 
-736 HCCFFLWPEP
+736 
-746 GALLLGGYFALSS
+746 
-759 KEFVAVWERQ
+759 ERQ
-769 IKCPKCDKLF
+769 IKCPRCDKLF

-821 GPTSSLST
+821 GPTSSLSAQ
-829 PEEEEEDDSEEE
+829 EEEDSEEE
-841 LIDSVRTEDCRI
+841 ELIESVRTEDCRI
-853 NNGVYSTG
+853 NSGVYATDDS
-861 DALSGHK
+861 LSGHK

>member
-1 MNEMNLSPVGMD
+1 MHPRMNEMNLSPVGMD

-28 SHLGLAASPTH
+28 GHLGLATSPTH

-71 GIGDLGVMCGIPE
+71 GIGDRGVMCGIPE

-124 NTINVDSNPA
+124 NAINVDSNPA
-134 LSVSNNPSALDPYQP
+134 LSVSSNPSALDPYQP

-163 SRTVNTHGPQ
+163 SRTVNTHGAQ
-173 NLHPTDSH
+173 NLHPSDSH

-212 DNVAGDHSQIPN
+212 DDVAGDHSQIPN
-224 GSQSHEPLAVDTVG
+224 GSRSHEPLAVDTVG
-238 SNLTP
+238 SNLTS

-265 EPDHIVGR
+265 EPDHIAGR
-273 VTGIADSTLNDSIHT
+273 VTGISDSTLNDSIHT

-361 NKENMATLFTIWCTL
+361 NKENMATLFTIC
-376 CDKAYPSDCPD
+376 
-387 HGPVTF
+387 
-393 VPDTPIES
+393 
-401 RARLS
+401 
-406 LPKQLVL
+406 
-413 RQSIMG
+413 
-419 AEPDCDLVIG
+419 
-429 CGSCYSISHHCHL
+429 
-442 EIEEYGVW
+442 VW

-535 TSRDIPPEQ
+535 TSRDIPPEH

-586 SHIHNHLSS
+586 SHIHNHLPS
-595 QGHSSNHGP
+595 QGHSSSHGP

-625 KLHVHLMGHM
+625 KLHVHFMGHM

-665 KNYRCTLCYK
+665 KNYRCTLCDK

-708 QDLKQHIL
+708 QDLKQHVL
-716 THTQR
+716 THTQ
-721 QCSAA
+721 
-726 SMSRGRQTDF
+726 
-736 HCCFFLWPEP
+736 
-746 GALLLGGYFALSS
+746 
-759 KEFVAVWERQ
+759 ERQ

-821 GPTSSLST
+821 GPTSSLSA
-829 PEEEEEDDSEEE
+829 PEEEEEEDSEEE
-841 LIDSVRTEDCRI
+841 LIDSMRTEDCRI

-861 DALSGHK
+861 DALSGQK

>member
-1 MNEMNLSPVGMD
+1 MHPRMNEMNLSPVGME
-13 QLTSSSVSNALPVSG
+13 QLASSSVSNALPVSG

-71 GIGDLGVMCGIPE
+71 GIGDRGVMCGIPE
-84 RNYTLPPPP
+84 RNYPLPPPP

-124 NTINVDSNPA
+124 NSISVDNNPA
-134 LSVSNNPSALDPYQP
+134 LAVSNNPSALDPYQP
-149 SGTVGLEPGIVSMD
+149 GGSVGLEPGIVPMD
-163 SRTVNTHGPQ
+163 SRAVNAHGAQ
-173 NLHPTDSH
+173 SLHPGDSH
-181 EVALDTTI
+181 EVALDTAI

-201 STDGMT
+201 STDGMAA

-212 DNVAGDHSQIPN
+212 EGVAGEHSQMPN
-224 GSQSHEPLAVDTVG
+224 GSRSHEPLSVDSVG
-238 SNLTP
+238 NNLAADP
-243 DAVGHGGV
+243 VGHGGV
-251 IPIHGSTLELPVVM
+251 IPLHGNGLELPVVM
-265 EPDHIVGR
+265 ETDHIAGR
-273 VTGIADSTLNDSIHT
+273 VSGMPDSALSDSIHT

-298 ALSTSHN
+298 ALSTSHS
-305 LASLDSVAL
+305 LASLESVSL

-327 SINQEVAMGPS
+327 SITPEVAMGS
-338 HVDVSADNLA
+338 GHVDVASDNLS
-348 FVPSSLQMEDSNS
+348 FVPPSLQMEDSNS

-376 CDKAYPSDCPD
+376 CDRAYPSDCPD

-393 VPDTPIES
+393 VPDSPIES

-413 RQSIMG
+413 RQSLMV
-419 AEPDCDLVIG
+419 ADV
-429 CGSCYSISHHCHL
+429 
-442 EIEEYGVW
+442 GVW
-450 TRETIPVRTC
+450 TGETIPVRTC
-460 FGPLIGQQSHSL
+460 FGPLIGQQSHSM

-478 DKAASHIWKIYHNG
+478 DKAANHIWKMYHNG

-535 TSRDIPPEQ
+535 TSQDIPPEN

-551 RDYARQLGVPEHPDV
+551 RDYAQQIGVPEHPDV
-566 HICHCGKECA
+566 HVCNCGKECN
-576 SYADF
+576 SYTEF

-586 SHIHNHLSS
+586 SHIHHHLPS
-595 QGHSSNHGP
+595 QSHGGSHGP
-604 GHGKERKW
+604 NHSKERKW

-625 KLHVHLMGHM
+625 KLHVHFMGHM

-665 KNYRCTLCYK
+665 KNYRCALCDK

-693 KNLKCDYCEKLFMRR
+693 KNLKCDYCDKLFMRR
-708 QDLKQHIL
+708 QDLKQHVL
-716 THTQR
+716 THTQ
-721 QCSAA
+721 
-726 SMSRGRQTDF
+726 
-736 HCCFFLWPEP
+736 
-746 GALLLGGYFALSS
+746 
-759 KEFVAVWERQ
+759 ERQ
-769 IKCPKCDKLF
+769 IKCPKCEKLF

-821 GPTSSLST
+821 GPTSSSSAQ
-829 PEEEEEDDSEEE
+829 EEEDDDDSEEE
-841 LIDSVRTEDCRI
+841 ELGDPVGAEDCRL
-853 NNGVYSTG
+853 GGAVYAAADDG
-861 DALSGHK
+861 LSGHK

>member
-1 MNEMNLSPVGMD
+1 MHHRMNEMNLSPVGME

-71 GIGDLGVMCGIPE
+71 GIGDRGVMCGLPE

-103 HILPGIL
+103 TILPGIL

-124 NTINVDSNPA
+124 NSINVDGNTA
-134 LSVSNNPSALDPYQP
+134 LSITNNPSALDPYQ
-149 SGTVGLEPGIVSMD
+149 SNGNVGLEPGIVSID
-163 SRTVNTHGPQ
+163 SRSVNTHGAQ
-173 NLHPTDSH
+173 SLHPTDGH

-189 TMESVSR
+189 TMENVSR

-201 STDGMT
+201 STDGMA

-212 DNVAGDHSQIPN
+212 DGVAGEHTQIPN
-224 GSQSHEPLAVDTVG
+224 GSRSHEPLSVDSV
-238 SNLTP
+238 SNSLAAET
-243 DAVGHGGV
+243 VGHGGV
-251 IPIHGSTLELPVVM
+251 IPIHGNGLELPVVM
-265 EPDHIVGR
+265 ETDHIASR
-273 VTGIADSTLNDSIHT
+273 VNGMSDSALSDSIHT

-305 LASLDSVAL
+305 LASLESVSL

-327 SINQEVAMGPS
+327 SITQEVAMGTG
-338 HVDVSADNLA
+338 HVDVSSDSLS
-348 FVPSSLQMEDSNS
+348 FVPPSLQMEDSNS

-376 CDKAYPSDCPD
+376 CDRAYPSDCPD

-413 RQSIMG
+413 RQSIVG
-419 AEPDCDLVIG
+419 ADV
-429 CGSCYSISHHCHL
+429 
-442 EIEEYGVW
+442 GVW
-450 TRETIPVRTC
+450 TGETIPVRTC
-460 FGPLIGQQSHSL
+460 FGPLIGQQSHSM
-472 EVADWT
+472 EVAEWT
-478 DKAASHIWKIYHNG
+478 DKAVNHIWKIYHSG

-535 TSRDIPPEQ
+535 TSQDIPPEN

-551 RDYARQLGVPEHPDV
+551 RDYAQQ
-566 HICHCGKECA
+566 I
-576 SYADF
+576 
-581 KAHLS
+581 
-586 SHIHNHLSS
+586 
-595 QGHSSNHGP
+595 
-604 GHGKERKW
+604 
-612 KCSMC
+612 
-617 PQAFISPS
+617 
-625 KLHVHLMGHM
+625 
-635 GMKPH
+635 
-640 KCDFCSKAFSDP
+640 
-652 SNLRTHL
+652 
-659 KIHTGQ
+659 GQ
-665 KNYRCTLCYK
+665 KNYRCTLCDK

-693 KNLKCDYCEKLFMRR
+693 KNLKCDYCDKLFMRR
-708 QDLKQHIL
+708 QDLKQHVLI
-716 THTQR
+716 HTQ
-721 QCSAA
+721 
-726 SMSRGRQTDF
+726 
-736 HCCFFLWPEP
+736 
-746 GALLLGGYFALSS
+746 
-759 KEFVAVWERQ
+759 ERQ

-797 YVCEKCSKAYLTKYH
+797 YVCEKCTKAYLTKYH
-812 LTRHLKICK
+812 LTRHLKTCK
-821 GPTSSLST
+821 GPTSSSSAQ
-829 PEEEEEDDSEEE
+829 EEEEEDDSEEE
-841 LIDSVRTEDCRI
+841 ELADSVGAEDCRI
-853 NNGVYSTG
+853 NSTVYPAEESLST
-861 DALSGHK
+861 HK

>member
-1 MNEMNLSPVGMD
+1 MHHRMNEMNLSPVGME

-28 SHLGLAASPTH
+28 SHLGLAASPSH

-71 GIGDLGVMCGIPE
+71 GIGDRGVMCGLPE

-103 HILPGIL
+103 TILPGIL

-124 NTINVDSNPA
+124 NSINVDGNTA
-134 LSVSNNPSALDPYQP
+134 LSIANNASALDPYQ
-149 SGTVGLEPGIVSMD
+149 SNGNVGLEPGIVSID
-163 SRTVNTHGPQ
+163 SRSVNTHGAQ
-173 NLHPTDSH
+173 SLHPSDGH

-189 TMESVSR
+189 TMENVSR

-201 STDGMT
+201 STDGMA

-212 DNVAGDHSQIPN
+212 DGVAGEHSQIPN
-224 GSQSHEPLAVDTVG
+224 GSRSHEPLSVDSV
-238 SNLTP
+238 SNNLAADT
-243 DAVGHGGV
+243 VGHGGV
-251 IPIHGSTLELPVVM
+251 IPIHGNGLELPVVM
-265 EPDHIVGR
+265 ETDHIASR
-273 VTGIADSTLNDSIHT
+273 VNGMSDSALSDSIHT

-305 LASLDSVAL
+305 LASLESVSL

-327 SINQEVAMGPS
+327 SITQEVAMGTG
-338 HVDVSADNLA
+338 HVDVSSDSLS
-348 FVPSSLQMEDSNS
+348 FVPPSLQMEDSNS

-376 CDKAYPSDCPD
+376 CDRAYPSDCPD

-413 RQSIMG
+413 RQSVVG
-419 AEPDCDLVIG
+419 AEV
-429 CGSCYSISHHCHL
+429 
-442 EIEEYGVW
+442 GVW
-450 TRETIPVRTC
+450 TGETIPVRTC
-460 FGPLIGQQSHSL
+460 FGPLIGQQSHSM
-472 EVADWT
+472 EVAEWT
-478 DKAASHIWKIYHNG
+478 DKAVNHIWKIYHNG

-535 TSRDIPPEQ
+535 TSQDIPPEN

-551 RDYARQLGVPEHPDV
+551 RDYAQ
-566 HICHCGKECA
+566 
-576 SYADF
+576 
-581 KAHLS
+581 
-586 SHIHNHLSS
+586 
-595 QGHSSNHGP
+595 Q
-604 GHGKERKW
+604 
-612 KCSMC
+612 M
-617 PQAFISPS
+617 
-625 KLHVHLMGHM
+625 
-635 GMKPH
+635 
-640 KCDFCSKAFSDP
+640 
-652 SNLRTHL
+652 
-659 KIHTGQ
+659 GQ
-665 KNYRCTLCYK
+665 KNYRCTLCDK

-693 KNLKCDYCEKLFMRR
+693 KNLKCDYCDKLFMRR
-708 QDLKQHIL
+708 QDLKQHVLI
-716 THTQR
+716 HTQ
-721 QCSAA
+721 
-726 SMSRGRQTDF
+726 
-736 HCCFFLWPEP
+736 
-746 GALLLGGYFALSS
+746 
-759 KEFVAVWERQ
+759 ERQ

-797 YVCEKCSKAYLTKYH
+797 YVCEKCTKAYLTKYH
-812 LTRHLKICK
+812 LTRHLKTCK
-821 GPTSSLST
+821 GPTSSSSAQ
-829 PEEEEEDDSEEE
+829 EEEEDDDSEEE
-841 LIDSVRTEDCRI
+841 ELADSVGTEDCRI
-853 NNGVYSTG
+853 SSAMYSADDT
-861 DALSGHK
+861 LSAPK

>member
-1 MNEMNLSPVGMD
+1 MHHRMNELSLSPVGME
-13 QLTSSSVSNALPVSG
+13 QLTASSVSNALSVG
-28 SHLGLAASPTH
+28 GNHIGLTSSPTH
-39 NAIPAPGL
+39 NTISAPGL
-47 PVAIPNLGPSL
+47 PVAIPNLGP
-58 SSLPSALSLMLPM
+58 SLPSALSLMLPM
-71 GIGDLGVMCGIPE
+71 GIGDRGVMCGIPE

-103 HILPGIL
+103 HILPGLL

-124 NTINVDSNPA
+124 NNINVDSNPA
-134 LSVSNNPSALDPYQP
+134 LSVSNNPSGLDPFQP
-149 SGTVGLEPGIVSMD
+149 NGAVGLEADIVSMD
-163 SRTVNTHGPQ
+163 SRSVNPHNTQ
-173 NLHPTDSH
+173 SLHPSDSH

-189 TMESVSR
+189 AMESVSR

-201 STDGMT
+201 STDRMA

-212 DNVAGDHSQIPN
+212 GDVAGDHSQITN
-224 GSQSHEPLAVDTVG
+224 GSHNHESLTVDAVGGSLAADTVG
-238 SNLTP
+238 HN
-243 DAVGHGGV
+243 GV
-251 IPIHGSTLELPVVM
+251 IPLHGSTLELPVVM
-265 EPDHIVGR
+265 EPDHIAARVG
-273 VTGIADSTLNDSIHT
+273 GISDRTLGDSIHSA
-288 VAMSTNSVSV
+288 AMNSNSVSV

-305 LASLDSVAL
+305 LTSLESVSL
-314 HEVGLSLEPVAVS
+314 HEVGLSLEPVTVS
-327 SINQEVAMGPS
+327 SMSQEVAMGQN
-338 HVDVSADNLA
+338 HVDVSSDNLS
-348 FVPSSLQMEDSNS
+348 FVPSSLQIEDSNS

-406 LPKQLVL
+406 LPKQLVI
-413 RQSIMG
+413 RQSIMA
-419 AEPDCDLVIG
+419 AEV
-429 CGSCYSISHHCHL
+429 
-442 EIEEYGVW
+442 GVW
-450 TRETIPVRTC
+450 AQETIPVRTC
-460 FGPLIGQQSHSL
+460 FGPLIGQQSHSI

-478 DKAASHIWKIYHNG
+478 DKAANHIWKMYHNNI
-492 VLEFCII
+492 LEFYIL

-535 TSRDIPPEQ
+535 TSHDIPPDH
-544 ELLFYYS
+544 ELVFYYS
-551 RDYARQLGVPEHPDV
+551 RDYARQIGVPEHPDV
-566 HICHCGKECA
+566 HTCHCGKECA
-576 SYADF
+576 SYTEF

-586 SHIHNHLSS
+586 SHIHSPFPS
-595 QGHSSNHGP
+595 QSHSSSHGP
-604 GHGKERKW
+604 GNSKERRW

-625 KLHVHLMGHM
+625 KLHVHFMGHM

-665 KNYRCTLCYK
+665 KNYRCSLCEK

-708 QDLKQHIL
+708 QDLKQHVL
-716 THTQR
+716 THTQ
-721 QCSAA
+721 
-726 SMSRGRQTDF
+726 
-736 HCCFFLWPEP
+736 
-746 GALLLGGYFALSS
+746 
-759 KEFVAVWERQ
+759 ERQ
-769 IKCPKCDKLF
+769 IQCPQCEKLF

-829 PEEEEEDDSEEE
+829 QEEEEDDDDDDSSSSEEE
-841 LIDSVRTEDCRI
+841 QLMNTADPRLACM
-853 NNGVYSTG
+853 
-861 DALSGHK
+861 

>member
-1 MNEMNLSPVGMD
+1 MHPRMNEMNLSPVGME
-13 QLTSSSVSNALPVSG
+13 QLTSSSVSNALTVAG
-28 SHLGLAASPTH
+28 SHLGLASSPTH

-58 SSLPSALSLMLPM
+58 PSALSLMLPM
-71 GIGDLGVMCGIPE
+71 GIGDRGVMCGIPE

-103 HILPGIL
+103 HILPGLL

-124 NTINVDSNPA
+124 NNINVDSNPA
-134 LSVSNNPSALDPYQP
+134 LSVSNNPSGLDPYQP
-149 SGTVGLEPGIVSMD
+149 NGTVGLEPGIVSLD
-163 SRTVNTHGPQ
+163 SRSVNAHSAQ
-173 NLHPTDSH
+173 SLHSSDSH

-189 TMESVSR
+189 AMESVSR

-201 STDGMT
+201 STDRIA

-212 DNVAGDHSQIPN
+212 GDVAGDHSQIAN
-224 GSQSHEPLAVDTVG
+224 GNHNHESLAVDAVSSSLATDTVG
-238 SNLTP
+238 HN
-243 DAVGHGGV
+243 GV
-251 IPIHGSTLELPVVM
+251 IPIHGNSLELPVVM
-265 EPDHIVGR
+265 EPDHIAGR
-273 VTGIADSTLNDSIHT
+273 VSGISDRTLGDTIHT
-288 VAMSTNSVSV
+288 VAMSSNSVSV

-305 LASLDSVAL
+305 LTSLESVSL
-314 HEVGLSLEPVAVS
+314 HEVGLSLEPVTVS
-327 SINQEVAMGPS
+327 AISQEVAMGQN
-338 HVDVSADNLA
+338 HVDVSSDNLA

-393 VPDTPIES
+393 VSDTPIES

-406 LPKQLVL
+406 LPKQLVV

-419 AEPDCDLVIG
+419 AEV
-429 CGSCYSISHHCHL
+429 
-442 EIEEYGVW
+442 GVW
-450 TRETIPVRTC
+450 AQETIPVRTC
-460 FGPLIGQQSHSL
+460 FGPLIGQQSHSM

-478 DKAASHIWKIYHNG
+478 DKTANHIWKMYHNN
-492 VLEFCII
+492 VLEFYII
-499 TTDEN
+499 TTDEH

-511 VRKARNREEQNLV
+511 VRKARTQEEQNLV

-535 TSRDIPPEQ
+535 TSRDIPPDH

-551 RDYARQLGVPEHPDV
+551 RDYARQIGVPEHPDM
-566 HICHCGKECA
+566 HTCHCGKECA
-576 SYADF
+576 SYTEF
-581 KAHLS
+581 KAHLN
-586 SHIHNHLSS
+586 SHIHFPS
-595 QGHSSNHGP
+595 QGHSTSHGP
-604 GHGKERKW
+604 GHSKERKW

-625 KLHVHLMGHM
+625 KLHVHFMGHM

-665 KNYRCTLCYK
+665 KNYRCALCEK

-693 KNLKCDYCEKLFMRR
+693 KNLKCDYCDKLFMRR

-716 THTQR
+716 THTQE
-721 QCSAA
+721 C
-726 SMSRGRQTDF
+726 
-736 HCCFFLWPEP
+736 
-746 GALLLGGYFALSS
+746 
-759 KEFVAVWERQ
+759 Q
-769 IKCPKCDKLF
+769 IKCPQCEKLF

-821 GPTSSLST
+821 GPTFSLSAQEEEE
-829 PEEEEEDDSEEE
+829 EEEEEDSSEEKE
-841 LIDSVRTEDCRI
+841 LINSARSEDLIPACM
-853 NNGVYSTG
+853 
-861 DALSGHK
+861 